1 MAGFFCAAV
10 SGRLSRDDGLQNRFP
25 AVGAVDVAGAQGAA
39 FEVRELVEDEQR
51 VIAHA
56 AEMPVPS
63 RSFLC
68 AVGGTGG
75 GKLQHFYHPPYF
87 PF

>member
-1 MAGFFCAAV
+1 MTI
-10 SGRLSRDDGLQNRFP
+10 RISRDDGLQNRFP

-39 FEVRELVEDEQR
+39 FELPELVEDEQP

-56 AEMPVPS
+56 AEMTVPG

-68 AVGGTGG
+68 AVGGNDGTVPVQCDPLGWG
-75 GKLQHFYHPPYF
+75 AVINPVDPVF
-87 PF
+87 